1 MISKEYIEHNGKK
14 ISYSQLTNSF
24 LITSDSVLLS
34 DFIDIKQK
42 DKVIIDIGTGQGL
55 IPLLLS
61 TRANTKIYGIEIQNE
76 LSSIATD
83 NVSKNNLSNQIEI
96 INDKVQEY
104 KKYFTSHSIDIVVSN
119 PPYFKIETKSRTND
133 LLTKTISRHELKLT
147 FEELAYCSSQLLKQ
161 NGHFYF
167 IHRTDRLIEILET
180 LRKFKLE
187 PKRIRFIHSD
197 NNNSSL
203 FLLDSVYYG
212 REGLKVEPPIF
223 LERE

>member
-83 NVSKNNLSNQIEI
+83 NVRKNNLSNQIEI

-104 KKYFTSHSIDIVVSN
+104 KK
-119 PPYFKIETKSRTND
+119 
-133 LLTKTISRHELKLT
+133 
-147 FEELAYCSSQLLKQ
+147 
-161 NGHFYF
+161 
-167 IHRTDRLIEILET
+167 
-180 LRKFKLE
+180 
-187 PKRIRFIHSD
+187 
-197 NNNSSL
+197 
-203 FLLDSVYYG
+203 
-212 REGLKVEPPIF
+212 
-223 LERE
+223 

>member
-61 TRANTKIYGIEIQNE
+61 TRTNTKIYGIEIQNE
-76 LSSIATD
+76 LSSIAID

-119 PPYFKIETKSRTND
+119 PPYFKIETKSITND

-167 IHRTDRLIEILET
+167 IHRTDRLIEIIET
-180 LRKFKLE
+180 LKKYKLE
-187 PKRIRFIHSD
+187 PKRIKFIYSNN

-212 REGLKVEPPIF
+212 KEGLKVEPPVF
-223 LERE
+223 